1 MISRYTIKSNQMKK
15 PKTKVKVN
23 AKEKVFRSGAAL
35 SAVLGLLLL
44 GSVSVKTDSLGSEGW
59 IALTFQEA
67 AADGNR
73 RVARRTSRRTSRRN

>member
-1 MISRYTIKSNQMKK
+1 MQMKK
-15 PKTKVKVN
+15 PKIQVKVL
-23 AKEKVFRSGAAL
+23 KSGATL

-44 GSVSVKTDSLGSEGW
+44 GSVNVKTDSLGSEGW
-59 IALTFQEA
+59 IVLTFQEA

>member
-1 MISRYTIKSNQMKK
+1 MQMKK
-15 PKTKVKVN
+15 PKLQVKVL
-23 AKEKVFRSGAAL
+23 KSGATL

-44 GSVSVKTDSLGSEGW
+44 GSVNVKTDSLGSEGW
-59 IALTFQEA
+59 IVLTFQEA

>member
-1 MISRYTIKSNQMKK
+1 MNKLRTEAN
-15 PKTKVKVN
+15 VKVN
-23 AKEKVFRSGAAL
+23 VKGKEFRSGAAL

-44 GSVSVKTDSLGSEGW
+44 GSVNIKTDSLGSEGW
-59 IALTFQEA
+59 IVLTFQEA